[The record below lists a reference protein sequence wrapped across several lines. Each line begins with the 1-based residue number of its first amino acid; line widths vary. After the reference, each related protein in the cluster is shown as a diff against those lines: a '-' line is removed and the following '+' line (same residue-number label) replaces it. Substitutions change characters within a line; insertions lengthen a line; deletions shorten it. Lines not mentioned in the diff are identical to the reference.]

1 MTDDL
6 VLPVDEAHLTALGLS
21 THILEYANAYR
32 LISAQPKCLGRQRLR
47 YVNLLLMFDELG
59 KLMEIMKDCER
70 AVTQKDPYVTV
81 EGFFGRDVRSQNAMD
96 NILRELGKSETLS
109 ILFKKV
115 IGKAPSNTD
124 FDSFKKQFQ
133 KSGEELDT
141 MLRHALLY
149 DIRERTAHEDDVPEE
164 AVMDMYFEAVAM
176 NAEAAREFIFEWARA
191 KELDLDIRLKAIKAE
206 PAEVKLW
213 TAVAMPKTQRNF

>member
-6 VLPVDEAHLTALGLS
+6 VLPVDEAHLTALALS

-32 LISAQPKCLGRQRLR
+32 LISAQSKCLGRRRLR

-70 AVTQKDPYVTV
+70 AVTEKDPYVKV
-81 EGFFGRDVRSQNAMD
+81 EGFFSRDARSQKAMD
-96 NILRELGKSETLS
+96 NILRELGKTETLS
-109 ILFKKV
+109 ILFKEV
-115 IGKAPSNTD
+115 MGKAPSNTD
-124 FDSFKKQFQ
+124 FDSFKQQFQ
-133 KSGEELDT
+133 KGGEELDSK
-141 MLRHALLY
+141 LRHALMY
-149 DIRERTAHEDDVPEE
+149 DIRERTSHEDAIPEDG
-164 AVMDMYFEAVAM
+164 VMDMYFEAVAM

-191 KELDLDIRLKAIKAE
+191 KELDLDIRLKAVKAE

-213 TAVAMPKTQRNF
+213 TAIAMPKEQRNF